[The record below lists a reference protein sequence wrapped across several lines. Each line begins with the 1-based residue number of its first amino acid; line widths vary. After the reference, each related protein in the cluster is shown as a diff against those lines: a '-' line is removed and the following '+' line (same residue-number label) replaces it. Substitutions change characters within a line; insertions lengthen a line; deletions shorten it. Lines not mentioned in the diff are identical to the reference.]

1 MTPTLPHTRPHDD
14 DVDWLP
20 DDPPPRISR
29 LAGWVLIGVFMAAVL
44 AAVLLRIPETVRCR
58 FSLVPEAG
66 ADPIQASVAG
76 VLESV
81 RSAEGQEVEAGA
93 PLFEI
98 RSEDVSTW
106 QTDLRNAVEDLRAM
120 EERSR
125 RSEEAYQSL
134 LEINE
139 AGRLQ
144 IVQERSFRERY
155 RDTVKDFVRRSRYL
169 RDEKLIS
176 EVEFLKA
183 ELELAG
189 GEKDLNI
196 SEQTYHKIEL
206 ERTQLKTD
214 RNLQRS
220 EEQAAIEKLKVTAA
234 SLRQRLVNCESGILT
249 VRAPYRAVVVSVAQ
263 RNPGSVVRPGLELC
277 QLARIE
283 SRPVAELRLSQ
294 SGLDQVVPGQKVRL
308 FVDAFPYQRY
318 GALPGQITWVSA
330 SAVLTAGE
338 PQFRARASLDQ
349 SEFLVKGTA
358 VPVRAGMMGEA
369 RIRVGERT
377 LIEYVFEPLKA
388 LREQTR

>member
-1 MTPTLPHTRPHDD
+1 MTSTTPQTRPHDD
-14 DVDWLP
+14 TVDWLP

-29 LAGWVLIGVFMAAVL
+29 LAGWVLIGVFMAAAL
-44 AAVLLRIPETVRCR
+44 TSVLLRIPETVRCR
-58 FSLVPEAG
+58 FALVPEAG
-66 ADPIQASVAG
+66 ADPIQSSVAG

-81 RSAEGQEVEAGA
+81 RAVEGQDVEAGS

-98 RSEDVSTW
+98 RSEEVLTW

-144 IVQERSFRERY
+144 IIQERSFRERY

-220 EEQAAIEKLKVTAA
+220 EEQAAIEKLKVTTA
-234 SLRQRLVNCESGILT
+234 SLRQRLANCESGILT
-249 VRAPYRAVVVSVAQ
+249 VRAPYRAVVISVAQ

-283 SRPVAELRLSQ
+283 SRPVAELRLPQ
-294 SGLDQVVPGQKVRL
+294 SGLDQVTPGQKVRL

-349 SEFLVKGTA
+349 LEFLVKGVA
-358 VPVRAGMMGEA
+358 VPVQPVVAPWGTGLGVQTTLPPWAGLA
-369 RIRVGERT
+369 VPVT
-377 LIEYVFEPLKA
+377 A
-388 LREQTR
+388 